1 MRGARW
7 IVMVALLGGAC
18 SGGAEPA
25 RVSPEPSTVP
35 EPVAAAHDAPADE
48 PAAAEPDAVLDLG
61 AGSGG
66 SGRDSGDV
74 GPVADARAP
83 APEPA
88 TVGDPEALRAAIR
101 AVTRMPSQGALRRAA
116 RTHHMTVVNLTW
128 EDTGR
133 WLGSSVGPNISDLTL
148 EVIDRSG
155 RRPRTSLL
163 PVLRYPNFTDRT
175 ADVPVERMFVRVGNE
190 AEGRPLQSV
199 ALMEVLSHLRDYMS
213 APDTLRSESDDF
225 TAPRDSH
232 FLVSAQF
239 VFVPVPDASRVEFT
253 PVLFNY
259 QSEPGAPADLVL
271 VATRQGL
278 SVQVIENRPDALIPG
293 GWGQHLYF
301 NHAGQRTTF
310 TAERRSDVQ
319 ARIEAGAAT
328 ADDRGALETG
338 ADLVMIVQ
346 VPLRV
351 PYARRSSPMASMGM
365 GDGYGSGAGGL
376 SAGASAR
383 GGSDVEAA
391 VIGHGLDSGPVREV
405 GRTRIRRDPHFPVRV
420 TIQFYRATSNG
431 VVSESDLEEAAAQ
444 IERVYADADYTG
456 SLVIGDQDR
465 PTAWTR
471 PAPAATP

>member
-1 MRGARW
+1 MLA
-7 IVMVALLGGAC
+7 MALLGAGCGSSAD
-18 SGGAEPA
+18 PA
-25 RVSPEPSTVP
+25 RVTPEPAPSVVAAATSEPAVP
-35 EPVAAAHDAPADE
+35 EPVGE
-48 PAAAEPDAVLDLG
+48 PATDDTAAT
-61 AGSGG
+61 GG
-66 SGRDSGDV
+66 SAATATPAPSS
-74 GPVADARAP
+74 VADAP
-83 APEPA
+83 APEPITA
-88 TVGDPEALRAAIR
+88 TVGDPAALRAAIR
-101 AVTRMPSQGALRRAA
+101 AVSRMPSQAPLRRAA
-116 RTHHMTVVNLTW
+116 RAHRMNVVNLTW

-175 ADVPVERMFVRVGNE
+175 ADVPVERVFVRAGNE
-190 AEGRPLQSV
+190 AQGRPLQAV

-213 APDTLRSESDDF
+213 SPDALRSESDDF

-259 QSEPGAPADLVL
+259 QSEPGTPADLVI
-271 VATRQGL
+271 VATRQG
-278 SVQVIENRPDALIPG
+278 SSIQVIENRPDALIPG

-301 NHAGQRTTF
+301 NHEGQRTTF

-319 ARIEAGAAT
+319 ARIAAGSAT
-328 ADDRGALETG
+328 AEDATALQTG
-338 ADLVMIVQ
+338 ADLVMIIQ

-351 PYARRSSPMASMGM
+351 PMQPRRAPMSIGSMGTM
-365 GDGYGSGAGGL
+365 GLSSSGGGSGYGSGTGR
-376 SAGASAR
+376 AS
-383 GGSDVEAA
+383 SDVETA
-391 VIGHGLDSGPVREV
+391 VIGHGLDAGPVREV
-405 GRTRIRRDPHFPVRV
+405 GRTRIRRDPHFPIRV

-431 VVSESDLEEAAAQ
+431 VVSEADLDEAAAQ

-471 PAPAATP
+471 PVAPPPP

>member
-1 MRGARW
+1 MRGARSRLGL
-7 IVMVALLGGAC
+7 LLGVLALGCGGPADAPHVVPETPATPVVREAPPTAPPVPAATDDAREASAPPS
-18 SGGAEPA
+18 SGLGSGSAP
-25 RVSPEPSTVP
+25 PEPR
-35 EPVAAAHDAPADE
+35 VASATAAPSDA
-48 PAAAEPDAVLDLG
+48 
-61 AGSGG
+61 
-66 SGRDSGDV
+66 
-74 GPVADARAP
+74 
-83 APEPA
+83 PA

-101 AVTRMPSQGALRRAA
+101 AVRRMPGQAALRRAA
-116 RTHHMTVVNLTW
+116 RAHHMTVVNLTW

-133 WLGSSVGPNISDLTL
+133 YLGSSVGPNISDLTL

-190 AEGRPLQSV
+190 AEGRPLQAV
-199 ALMEVLSHLRDYMS
+199 ALMEVLSHLRDYLS
-213 APDTLRSESDDF
+213 SPDELRSTSDDF
-225 TAPRDSH
+225 TAARDSH

-259 QSEPGAPADLVL
+259 QSEPGTPADLVL
-271 VATRQGL
+271 VATREGL
-278 SVQVIENRPDALIPG
+278 SIQVIENRPDALIPG

-301 NHAGQRTTF
+301 NHLGQRTTF

-328 ADDRGALETG
+328 AEDATALETG
-338 ADLVMIVQ
+338 ADLVMIIQ
-346 VPLRV
+346 VPLRL
-351 PYARRSSPMASMGM
+351 PYSPRRSMSGAGGM
-365 GDGYGSGAGGL
+365 DDLLAGALGAGAGSGAGR
-376 SAGASAR
+376 SAGSPS
-383 GGSDVEAA
+383 SDVETA

-431 VVSESDLEEAAAQ
+431 VVSEADLEAAAAQ

-456 SLVIGDQDR
+456 SLVIGSQDR

-471 PAPAATP
+471 P

>member
-1 MRGARW
+1 MRELARRMLV
-7 IVMVALLGGAC
+7 IAALAGAC
-18 SGGAEPA
+18 SGGATDAPHVTPEPA
-25 RVSPEPSTVP
+25 PSV
-35 EPVAAAHDAPADE
+35 VAPADPPPASTTDT
-48 PAAAEPDAVLDLG
+48 PAATAASSGTSAPDP
-61 AGSGG
+61 S
-66 SGRDSGDV
+66 S
-74 GPVADARAP
+74 P
-83 APEPA
+83 APEPTPPSPA

-101 AVTRMPSQGALRRAA
+101 AVRAMPGQGALRRAA
-116 RTHHMTVVNLTW
+116 RAHHMTVVNLTW

-133 WLGSSVGPNISDLTL
+133 YLGSSVGPNISDLTL

-190 AEGRPLQSV
+190 REGGALQSV

-213 APDTLRSESDDF
+213 SPDQLRSTSDDF
-225 TAPRDSH
+225 TAARDSH

-259 QSEPGAPADLVL
+259 QSNPGEPADLVL
-271 VATRQGL
+271 IATRQGT
-278 SVQVIENRPDALIPG
+278 SIQVIENRPDPLIPG

-310 TAERRSDVQ
+310 TAERQSDVQ
-319 ARIEAGAAT
+319 ARIESGHAT
-328 ADDRGALETG
+328 ADDAAALDQG

-351 PYARRSSPMASMGM
+351 AVSRRSPMASMSG
-365 GDGYGSGAGGL
+365 GGGGGLEDSLAGAGAGYGSGSGRA
-376 SAGASAR
+376 A
-383 GGSDVEAA
+383 SDVETA
-391 VIGHGLDSGPVREV
+391 VIGHGLDAGPVRET
-405 GRTRIRRDPHFPVRV
+405 GRTRIRRDPHFPIRV

-431 VVSESDLEEAAAQ
+431 VVSEEDLESAAAQ
-444 IERVYADADYTG
+444 IERVYRDADYTG
-456 SLVIGDQDR
+456 SLVIGSQDR

-471 PAPAATP
+471 PPTVTP

>member
-1 MRGARW
+1 MHGFR
-7 IVMVALLGGAC
+7 VTMVVLALAAC
-18 SGGAEPA
+18 SGRAE
-25 RVSPEPSTVP
+25 
-35 EPVAAAHDAPADE
+35 APQVMPE
-48 PAAAEPDAVLDLG
+48 PAAHADPPATAVTQADPTTDTAAAPG
-61 AGSGG
+61 AI
-66 SGRDSGDV
+66 DV
-74 GPVADARAP
+74 GDRAAATVAAP
-83 APEPA
+83 PDPAPA
-88 TVGDPEALRAAIR
+88 TVGDPAALRAAIR
-101 AVTRMPSQGALRRAA
+101 AVTRMPSQSALRRAA
-116 RTHHMTVVNLTW
+116 RAHHMTVVNLTW

-133 WLGSSVGPNISDLTL
+133 YLGSTAGPNISDLTL

-175 ADVPVERMFVRVGNE
+175 ADVPVERMFVRAGNE
-190 AEGRPLQSV
+190 IEGRPFRSV

-213 APDTLRSESDDF
+213 SPDQLRSTSDDF

-259 QSEPGAPADLVL
+259 QSEPGTPADLVL

-278 SVQVIENRPDALIPG
+278 SIQVIENRPDALIPG

-319 ARIEAGAAT
+319 ARIASGTAT
-328 ADDRGALETG
+328 ADDATALDAG

-346 VPLRV
+346 VPLRL
-351 PYARRSSPMASMGM
+351 PYAPRRAGASMGS
-365 GDGYGSGAGGL
+365 GSVDDAL
-376 SAGASAR
+376 ASAM
-383 GGSDVEAA
+383 GVGSASGSAAPSSDVETA

-431 VVSESDLEEAAAQ
+431 VVSEADLEDAAAQ

-456 SLVIGDQDR
+456 SLVIGSQDR

-471 PAPAATP
+471 PAPPDPP